1 MRCAPG
7 GGCTVEGMET
17 MRDAVDHGP
26 EAQGDDARYAAE
38 LLERLSHSKFRAS
51 FSLGVADRAYAWSKG
66 MPVVARHAR
75 ELLRA
80 RVGAARP
87 LKDGKQTPY
96 RGHPVF
102 VAQHATATCCRSCI
116 ARWHGIPA
124 GVPLSDRQ
132 IERLAT
138 LVTAW
143 IQRDL
148 DAHPRP
154 ATGTAPLPSRSRTR
168 GSGRGRAG
176 ASVQLTLF

>member
-1 MRCAPG
+1 
-7 GGCTVEGMET
+7 MET

-176 ASVQLTLF
+176 ASVQPTLF

>member
-1 MRCAPG
+1 MRCEEG
-7 GGCTVEGMET
+7 GGCTVDDMET
-17 MRDAVDHGP
+17 MRDALDHGP
-26 EAQGDDARYAAE
+26 EAGDDDARYAAE
-38 LLERLSHSKFRAS
+38 LLDRLSHSKFRAS
-51 FSLGVADRAYAWSKG
+51 FSLGAADRAYAWSKG
-66 MPVVARHAR
+66 IPVVAGHAR

-87 LKDGKQTPY
+87 FKDGKQTPY

-116 ARWHGIPA
+116 ARWHGIPV
-124 GVPLSDRQ
+124 GVTLSDRQ

-154 ATGTAPLPSRSRTR
+154 TPASVQPRKR
-168 GSGRGRAG
+168 GRGRGRAG
-176 ASVQLTLF
+176 TPKQPTLF